1 MDVIRARRSARSV
14 WDPNDWRREIECIKI
29 QMGTIYLGVGK
40 HGGSRSKPL
49 ATGNTDLDTVTG
61 KRKSTDR
68 DSDDVLA
75 SGSKDRSIEQLASGN
90 KDRGIE
96 QLASGN
102 KDRGIDQLAPGSKDR
117 GIEQLASGNKD
128 RGSGRGVA
136 SESSAP
142 GDTQHGVGQWHHH
155 QSRWPLA
162 AQVVSLCGM
171 GSGIDCWGRLLDEG
185 LLGQFSL
192 SSGRMCRT
200 ATILGSLQW

>member
-1 MDVIRARRSARSV
+1 MDAVRARRSSRSV
-14 WDPNDWRREIECIKI
+14 WDPNDWRLEMCAIKAN
-29 QMGTIYLGVGK
+29 MDLGVGT

-49 ATGNTDLDTVTG
+49 ATGSTGLDTVTG

-75 SGSKDRSIEQLASGN
+75 SGN

-96 QLASGN
+96 QLASGS
-102 KDRGIDQLAPGSKDR
+102 KDRGIEQSASGNKDR

-142 GDTQHGVGQWHHH
+142 GDTQHGVGN
-155 QSRWPLA
+155 R
-162 AQVVSLCGM
+162 
-171 GSGIDCWGRLLDEG
+171 
-185 LLGQFSL
+185 
-192 SSGRMCRT
+192 
-200 ATILGSLQW
+200 